1 MPEAAGCVLAFDYGR
16 KHIGVAVGQTVTRT
30 ASPLETISAR
40 AGKPDWVAV
49 DRLVTEWRPH
59 RLLVGLPLN
68 MDDTESDMSAQARR
82 FASQLAD
89 RCGIEVTLVD
99 ERLTTYASRS
109 TADRGG
115 NHAVAAALIAETWL
129 NDDR

>member
-1 MPEAAGCVLAFDYGR
+1 MPDAAGCVLAFDYGR

-30 ASPLETISAR
+30 ASALQTISAR
-40 AGKPDWVAV
+40 EGKPDWTAV
-49 DRLVTEWRPH
+49 DRLVREWHPR

-68 MDDTESDMSAQARR
+68 MDDTESDMSGQARR
-82 FASQLAD
+82 FANQLAD
-89 RCGIEVTLVD
+89 RTGVEVTLVD

-109 TADRGG
+109 AAEPGG